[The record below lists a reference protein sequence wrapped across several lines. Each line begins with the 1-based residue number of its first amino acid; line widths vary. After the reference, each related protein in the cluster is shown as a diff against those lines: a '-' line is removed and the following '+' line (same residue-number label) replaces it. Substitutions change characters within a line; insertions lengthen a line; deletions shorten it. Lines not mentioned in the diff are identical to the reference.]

1 MMDRSAIMRSIRGK
15 DTSPE
20 LVVRQTAHRLGF
32 RFRLHRRDLPGR
44 PDLAFPGRRKVI
56 FVHGCWWHGHNCK
69 RGSRPARD
77 NAAYWTAKIK
87 RNVERDAVNAAA
99 LRELGWDVL
108 VVWECELK
116 DGVGK
121 AVTELLESAP
131 DGLISGHQPDT
142 KTNAPDRLIRGLA

>member
-1 MMDRSAIMRSIRGK
+1 MDRSAIMRSVRGK
-15 DTSPE
+15 DTRPE
-20 LVVRQTAHRLGF
+20 LVVRQAAHRLGF

-56 FVHGCWWHGHNCK
+56 FVHGCWWHGHDCK

-77 NAAYWTAKIK
+77 NAGYWTAKIK
-87 RNVERDAVNAAA
+87 RNVERDVVSTAA

-116 DGVGK
+116 DGV
-121 AVTELLESAP
+121 ALEKRLQSFLSP
-131 DGLISGHQPDT
+131 SPGGRVFGHQPDT
-142 KTNAPDRLIRGLA
+142 KNEGPGR